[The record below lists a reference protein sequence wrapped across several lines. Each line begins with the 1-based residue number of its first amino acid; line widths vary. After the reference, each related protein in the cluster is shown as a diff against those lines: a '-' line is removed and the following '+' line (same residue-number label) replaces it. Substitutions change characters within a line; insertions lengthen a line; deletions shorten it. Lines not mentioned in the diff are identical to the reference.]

1 VNCTNIFRYVF
12 YNFVQTSSG
21 NYSINLVTEGGKKQ
35 SCMGNL
41 KSCDSVAK
49 FFGLMLV
56 RYGEALLATRESQ
69 NGE

>member
-1 VNCTNIFRYVF
+1 MNCTNIFRCVF
-12 YNFVQTSSG
+12 Y
-21 NYSINLVTEGGKKQ
+21 NLVTEGGKKQ
-35 SCMGNL
+35 SCVGNL

-56 RYGEALLATRESQ
+56 RYGEALLATSESR